1 MTFHTTSVR
10 KKQGE
15 GSAKQQI
22 QAENCSCH
30 AKMNS
35 SGNKNFLQVL
45 ANITQVNNIVNK
57 KAETILQEY
66 QSETNQF
73 SIVSEQKQLKHR
85 KLQKE
90 ICVNQENVL

>member
-22 QAENCSCH
+22 QAENCSSH

-57 KAETILQEY
+57 KAETI
-66 QSETNQF
+66 S
-73 SIVSEQKQLKHR
+73 
-85 KLQKE
+85 
-90 ICVNQENVL
+90 